1 MCGEYGHYIPP
12 TAQYKGIFSYLF
24 SCTYVL
30 IRYYCSNNNTGRY
43 RAEVEHNVP
52 YIQLGFNCLNDLLKN
67 IPDVASLYTDCD
79 GLLYVKAVPQEGS
92 QHINELVHDQNT
104 KKKPTENYN
113 SFKTLEA
120 STSAAPNR
128 KFYCNNNNSWK
139 MSQKPQSFFMDDNH
153 SHLVPQLIQPTWPTQ
168 QFPSATH
175 SPAVWNPRT
184 YSPPPRPNPTT
195 SFDKKDKKCSSKLS
209 NTRYHIPAVSRL
221 PEDRSHLK
229 PQPML
234 PRTPASTTVSSPSP
248 NAQSEAKVMPPSP
261 NSIDDTMPTRPESL
275 QRKSIESLGA
285 IQLNTESVPRPSSPT
300 ADLFRKASS
309 HIINNPP
316 QRQPIQPNRLP
327 ATTEAQFLQKSMANL
342 KLSTRT
348 MESKS
353 AQLPVQKNYPWY
365 IPEVPQP
372 PADPIF
378 YTSRLPPEAEPKFV
392 SPVFHRAAP
401 AMLRNSSSVSATPDP
416 VSLPV
421 TPEPTPF
428 WKFEYRDAS
437 PPTSPDVSFDS
448 IHPTCSRR
456 RNSKPR

>member
-1 MCGEYGHYIPP
+1 
-12 TAQYKGIFSYLF
+12 
-24 SCTYVL
+24 
-30 IRYYCSNNNTGRY
+30 
-43 RAEVEHNVP
+43 
-52 YIQLGFNCLNDLLKN
+52 
-67 IPDVASLYTDCD
+67 
-79 GLLYVKAVPQEGS
+79 
-92 QHINELVHDQNT
+92 
-104 KKKPTENYN
+104 
-113 SFKTLEA
+113 
-120 STSAAPNR
+120 
-128 KFYCNNNNSWK
+128 
-139 MSQKPQSFFMDDNH
+139 MSHKPQSFSRHDNRC
-153 SHLVPQLIQPTWPTQ
+153 HLVPQLMQPRQPTQ
-168 QFPSATH
+168 QFPSATP
-175 SPAVWNPRT
+175 SPAVWKPRT
-184 YSPPPRPNPTT
+184 PPPQPNTPT
-195 SFDKKDKKCSSKLS
+195 SFDKKKKKVSSKLS
-209 NTRYHIPAVSRL
+209 NARYHIPTVSQV

-234 PRTPASTTVSSPSP
+234 PRTPAPTTVSSPSP
-248 NAQSEAKVMPPSP
+248 NAQLETKVMPPSP
-261 NSIDDTMPTRPESL
+261 NSIEDTMPTKPESL
-275 QRKSIESLGA
+275 LRKSKESREA
-285 IQLNTESVPRPSSPT
+285 IQLDKSAESVPRPSSPT
-300 ADLFRKASS
+300 AALFRKASS

-353 AQLPVQKNYPWY
+353 AQLPVKQNYPWY

-421 TPEPTPF
+421 TPEPNPF
-428 WKFEYRDAS
+428 RKFEYRDSS